1 MAQFFEVHPDNPQ
14 PRLIR
19 QAVEIINKGG
29 VIVYPTDSAY
39 ALGCH
44 IGDKAA
50 MDRIRHIR
58 RLDDKHNFTLLCTD
72 LSQVSTFTR
81 MGNDAHRLIKKLTPG
96 PFTFLLDATHEVPR
110 RLQHAKKKTIGVRIP
125 NNTIAQ
131 QLVEELGE
139 PLLTSTLIL
148 PGEAE
153 PLNDPYEIRELL
165 EHQIDL
171 VISSGYLDTE
181 LTTVI
186 ACSDQGIDI
195 VRQGKG
201 YAPMLENGL

>member
-1 MAQFFEVHPDNPQ
+1 MAQFFEIHPENPQ
-14 PRLIR
+14 QRLIR
-19 QAVEIINKGG
+19 QAVEMINQGG

-50 MDRIRHIR
+50 MDAIRSIR
-58 RLDDKHNFTLLCTD
+58 RLDDKHNFTLLCSD

-110 RLQHAKKKTIGVRIP
+110 RLQHPKKKTIGVRIP
-125 NNTIAQ
+125 DNAIARM
-131 QLVEELGE
+131 LVDELGE

-148 PGEAE
+148 PSESE
-153 PLNDPYEIRELL
+153 PMNDPYEIREVL
-165 EHQIDL
+165 EHQVAL
-171 VISSGYLDTE
+171 VMSSGYLDTE

-186 ACSDQGIDI
+186 ACSDQGIEI
-195 VRQGKG
+195 IRQGKG
-201 YAPMLENGL
+201 QAPMLEN

>member
-1 MAQFFEVHPDNPQ
+1 MAQFFEIHPDNPQ
-14 PRLIR
+14 QRLIR
-19 QAVEIINKGG
+19 QAVEIINQGG

-50 MDRIRHIR
+50 MDIIRSIR
-58 RLDDKHNFTLLCTD
+58 RLDDKHNFTLLCSD
-72 LSQVSTFTR
+72 LSQVANFTR

-110 RLQHAKKKTIGVRIP
+110 RLQHPKKKTIGVRIP
-125 NNTIAQ
+125 DNKIAQ
-131 QLVEELGE
+131 MLVEELGE
-139 PLLTSTLIL
+139 PLLTSTLIM
-148 PGEAE
+148 PGETE
-153 PLNDPYEIRELL
+153 PMNDPYEIRDLL
-165 EHQIDL
+165 EHQVAL
-171 VISSGYLDTE
+171 VMSSGYLDTE

-186 ACSDQGIDI
+186 ACTDGGIEV

-201 YAPMLENGL
+201 RASMLENGL